1 MSNYFVLQLKRM
13 RSCWLRPVLV
23 CRCIAQ
29 QPGGTRCYKHSATCW
44 QMPTESCLCNALCW
58 LWMIHLPAWHS
69 LVPPPIEAKAKLSQ
83 NSILPL
89 IEISLKCFNGNPFL
103 FEHATK
109 LVVDW
114 PAALGLHS
122 ILLFPQKHCKF
133 TQGQDQA
140 INDFE

>member
-13 RSCWLRPVLV
+13 RSSWLRPVLV

-29 QPGGTRCYKHSATCW
+29 QPGGIRCYKHSATCW

-58 LWMIHLPAWHS
+58 LWMNHLPAWHS

-89 IEISLKCFNGNPFL
+89 EISLKCFNGNPFL

-109 LVVDW
+109 L
-114 PAALGLHS
+114 AQCAYKAYYHISLTFCFL
-122 ILLFPQKHCKF
+122 
-133 TQGQDQA
+133 
-140 INDFE
+140 DFRNNFYCFQSVYI